1 VSAHKSDEEIVRTTH
16 NTARFFTENRQI
28 AWVALIGTLV
38 WGVFGYLKMP
48 QRKDPDVPARIAVAM
63 CPWPGAP
70 AEKIEQ
76 LVTRRIEAKMA
87 ENSKVEEIN
96 STTRTSIAIVYVQL
110 TESTKDRAKEFDDI
124 KLKLDSITNLPD
136 GAGPINFIKDFGDT
150 AALMLTV
157 ASPEVSE
164 VEIGLRARDLRR
176 AIEEARAAAAKNPAR
191 TTLAYLY
198 PRSLD
203 PQVPVRAFG
212 LFIDWMTARGLMSDV
227 RVLNGTGFI
236 AADAVTVLRDDALL
250 ASIDR
255 FLSERLHASEL
266 HPDGWKPV
274 IVRDPAG
281 TTAALRAAA
290 GARYTYRELDDFTDL
305 IARTL
310 QTVPPVSKIDRSG
323 VWNERVFL
331 EYSQGRL
338 AAYGVRTNRLPNILG
353 ARNITATGG
362 VLEAGGKNITIDP
375 SGEFRSEKEI
385 GDVLVTASSTGS
397 PLYLRDLATVIRSY
411 DSPPRFLNFFTSQ
424 AKDGSWQR
432 RRAITLGVQMRQG
445 EQIAKFGKAVD
456 AALAELKTR
465 LPEDLVMAR
474 TSDQPLQVKENVDLF
489 MQSLYEAIAL
499 VVLVSLV
506 GFWEWR
512 SALLMAFSI
521 PLTLAMTFGFMNL
534 LQIDIQQVSIA
545 SLIIALGLL
554 VDDPVVAGDAIK
566 RSLAAGHPSQVAAWL
581 GPTKLAT
588 AIMYATVTNIVA
600 YLPFLLLTGDTGKFI
615 YSLPIV
621 IACSLV
627 ASRLVSMTFIPL
639 LGYYLLRPK
648 SEPPIEERRRK
659 GFAAWYYRVGSAAIR
674 NRWKV
679 FLASFAV
686 LFLGGVMMK
695 NMKQQFFPKDL
706 QYLAWIDVWL
716 PEDATFAATADAT
729 QRVEDIVREEAAR
742 FGEEHGKKEGHAI
755 PVLESLTTF
764 VGGGGPRFWISA
776 SPEMSQLNYAQIIV
790 QTKNK
795 HLTEHLLER
804 LQPALSQRVPGAR
817 VDVRQL
823 ESGGAVGIPVS
834 LRVSGEDIPTLRGLA
849 ARLEKILRETP
860 HSARVRDDWG
870 AESFTVQLK
879 IDPDRA
885 NMVGVTNQD
894 VAYASA
900 GGLNG
905 AQVATL
911 REGDKQIPV
920 VSRLRMDERA
930 QLQDIQDLYVYSSSG
945 EQKVPLGSISTV
957 AYGMK
962 TEKMLRRFQFRTI
975 TVSSFAEEG
984 FLPSE
989 VLMAAMP
996 KIRAFEKSLPPGYR
1010 FEIAGEYK
1018 EQNKSFKNLVQVLA
1032 ISVGMIFLAL
1042 VLQFRSAV
1050 KPLIVFGAIPYGMVG
1065 AIAALAFM
1073 REPFG
1078 FMGFL
1083 GMVSLVGVI
1092 VSHVI
1097 VLFDFIEEKHE
1108 EGEPLE
1114 QALLDAGIIRLRPV
1128 LITVGATVIALVPLA
1143 MHGGPLWEPMC
1154 YAQIGGL
1161 TAATFITLLL
1171 VPVLYAIFVKDL
1183 KLVKWEQPAP
1193 HASHPPEGHP

>member
-1 VSAHKSDEEIVRTTH
+1 VSGHKSDEEIVRTTH

-28 AWVALIGTLV
+28 AWVILVGTVL
-38 WGVFGYLKMP
+38 WGVFGYLSMP

-70 AEKIEQ
+70 AERIEQ
-76 LVTRRIEAKMA
+76 LVTRRIESKMA
-87 ENSKVEEIN
+87 ENSKVEEVN
-96 STTRTSIAIVYVQL
+96 STTKTGIAIVYVQL
-110 TESTKDRAKEFDDI
+110 TEATKDRGKEFDDI
-124 KLKLDSITNLPD
+124 KLKLDTIADLPE
-136 GAGPINFIKDFGDT
+136 GAGPITFLKDFGDT

-157 ASPEVSE
+157 ASPGASE
-164 VEIGLRARDLRR
+164 VEIGLRSRDLRR
-176 AIEEARAAAAKNPAR
+176 AIDETRASAPKGGSRA
-191 TTLAYLY
+191 TVAYFY

-203 PQVPVRAFG
+203 PRVPTRAFA
-212 LFIDWMTARGLMSDV
+212 LFVDWMADRGLVSDV
-227 RVLNGTGFI
+227 RSLAGTGFV
-236 AADAVTVLRDDALL
+236 AADVITGLKDDALG
-250 ASIDR
+250 AAIQR
-255 FLSERLHASEL
+255 FLSERMHASEF

-274 IVRDPAG
+274 IVRDPAR
-281 TTAALRAAA
+281 TADAVRACA
-290 GARYTYRELDDFTDL
+290 GDKYTYRELDDFTDL

-310 QTVPPVSKIDRSG
+310 QSVPQVSKIERSG
-323 VWNERVFL
+323 VWKERVFL

-338 AAYGVRTNRLPNILG
+338 AAYGVRTSNLPKLLG
-353 ARNITATGG
+353 ARNITTSGG
-362 VLEAGGKNITIDP
+362 VLEAGAKNITIDP

-385 GDVLVTASSTGS
+385 GDVLLTSSSTGS
-397 PLYLRDLATVIRSY
+397 PLYLRDLANVVRSY
-411 DSPPRFLNFFTSQ
+411 DSPPRFLNFFTR
-424 AKDGSWQR
+424 AEKDGTWPR
-432 RRAITLGVQMRQG
+432 RRAVTLAVQMRQG
-445 EQIAKFGKAVD
+445 EQIVKFGKAVD
-456 AALAELKTR
+456 VALADLKTR
-465 LPEDLVMAR
+465 LPEDLILAR

-489 MQSLYEAIAL
+489 MSSLYEAIAL

-512 SALLMAFSI
+512 SALLMALSI
-521 PLTLAMTFGFMNL
+521 PLTLAMTFGFMSL
-534 LQIDIQQVSIA
+534 LNVDIQQVSIA

-566 RSLAAGHPSQVAAWL
+566 RSLAAGHPPIVAAWL

-588 AIMYATVTNIVA
+588 AILYATVTNIVA
-600 YLPFLLLTGDTGKFI
+600 YLPFLLLTGDTGKFM

-621 IACSLV
+621 IGCSLV

-648 SEPPIEERRRK
+648 PEPPIEERRQR
-659 GFAAWYYRVGSAAIR
+659 GFAAWYYRIGAAAIR

-679 FLASFAV
+679 LIGSFAL
-686 LFLGGVMMK
+686 LFLGGVLMK
-695 NMKQQFFPKDL
+695 NMRQQFFPKDL

-716 PEDATFAATADAT
+716 PEDSTFASTAEATE
-729 QRVEDIVREEAAR
+729 RVESIVRREADHY
-742 FGEEHGKKEGHAI
+742 GEELQKEEGEGKPV

-764 VGGGGPRFWISA
+764 IGGGGPRFWLSA

-790 QTKNK
+790 QTKDK
-795 HLTEHLLER
+795 HATEHLLER
-804 LQPALSQRVPGAR
+804 LQPVLTNEIPGAR
-817 VDVRQL
+817 IDVRQL

-834 LRVSGEDIPTLRGLA
+834 LRVSGEDIPTLRALA
-849 ARLEKILRETP
+849 AELETILRENP
-860 HSARVRDDWG
+860 HSARTRNDWG
-870 AESFTVQLK
+870 AESFSVQLK

-885 NMVGVTNQD
+885 NMVGITNQD

-920 VSRLRMDERA
+920 VTRLRMDERA

-945 EQKVPLGSISTV
+945 DQRVPLGSISTLE
-957 AYGMK
+957 YGMK

-975 TVSSFAEEG
+975 TVSAFAGGES
-984 FLPSE
+984 LPSE
-989 VLMAAMP
+989 VLMTAMP
-996 KIRAFEKSLPPGYR
+996 KIRAFEKKLPPGYR

-1018 EQNKSFKNLVQVLA
+1018 EQNKSFKNLIQVLA
-1032 ISVGMIFLAL
+1032 ISVAMIFLAL
-1042 VLQFRSAV
+1042 VIQFKSAL

-1073 REPFG
+1073 GEPFG

-1097 VLFDFIEEKHE
+1097 VLFDFIEEKHA

-1171 VPVLYAIFVKDL
+1171 VPVLYAIFVRDL
-1183 KLVKWEQPAP
+1183 KLVKWET
-1193 HASHPPEGHP
+1193 PEPKTTSR

>member
-1 VSAHKSDEEIVRTTH
+1 VSGHKSDDEIVRTTH

-38 WGVFGYLKMP
+38 WGVFGYLSMP

-110 TESTKDRAKEFDDI
+110 TENTKDRAKEFDDI

-136 GAGPINFIKDFGDT
+136 GAGPINFLKDFGDT
-150 AALMLTV
+150 SALMLTV
-157 ASPEVSE
+157 ASPGASE
-164 VEIGLRARDLRR
+164 VEIELRSRDLRR
-176 AIEEARAAAAKNPAR
+176 AIEEAREAAPKSPAR
-191 TTLAYLY
+191 TTLAYCY

-203 PQVPVRAFG
+203 PGVPGRAFA
-212 LFIDWMTARGLMSDV
+212 LFVDWTTARGLISDV
-227 RVLNGTGFI
+227 KVLNGTGFV
-236 AADAVTVLRDDALL
+236 AADAVTPLRDDAL
-250 ASIDR
+250 AGAIGR

-281 TTAALRAAA
+281 TTAALRASA
-290 GARYTYRELDDFTDL
+290 GSKYTYRELDDFTDL

-310 QTVPPVSKIDRSG
+310 QTVPQVSKVERSG

-331 EYSQGRL
+331 EYSQGRF
-338 AAYGVRTNRLPNILG
+338 AAYGLQPNRLPNLLG

-385 GDVLVTASSTGS
+385 GDVLVTSSSTGS

-424 AKDGSWQR
+424 EKNGTWPR
-432 RRAITLGVQMRQG
+432 RRAITLGVQMRSG
-445 EQIAKFGKAVD
+445 EQIARFGKAVD
-456 AALAELKTR
+456 AALTELKTR
-465 LPEDLVMAR
+465 LPEDLVLAR
-474 TSDQPLQVKENVDLF
+474 TSDQPLQVRENVDLF
-489 MQSLYEAIAL
+489 MMSLYEAIAL

-534 LQIDIQQVSIA
+534 LKIDIQQVSIA

-566 RSLAAGHPSQVAAWL
+566 RSLAAGHPRIVAAWL

-615 YSLPIV
+615 FSLPIV
-621 IACSLV
+621 IGCSLV

-639 LGYYLLRPK
+639 LGYYLLRPRA
-648 SEPPIEERRRK
+648 EPPIEERRQK

-679 FLASFAV
+679 FLGSFVV

-706 QYLAWIDVWL
+706 QYLSWIDVWL
-716 PEDATFAATADAT
+716 PEDAPFVSTAEATE
-729 QRVEDIVREEAAR
+729 RVEEIVSAEAAN
-742 FGEEHGKKEGHAI
+742 FGEEHGKKEGRAV
-755 PVLESLTTF
+755 PVLESMTTF
-764 VGGGGPRFWISA
+764 VGGGGPRFWLSA

-790 QTKNK
+790 QTKDK

-804 LQPALSQRVPGAR
+804 LQPALSRSVPGAR

-849 ARLEKILRETP
+849 AQLEGILRETP
-860 HSARVRDDWG
+860 HAARVRNDWG
-870 AESFTVQLK
+870 AESFSVELK

-885 NMVGVTNQD
+885 NMVGITNQD

-911 REGDKQIPV
+911 REGDKQIPI

-945 EQKVPLGSISTV
+945 EQRVPLGSISTLD
-957 AYGMK
+957 YGMK
-962 TEKMLRRFQFRTI
+962 TEKLLRRFQFRTI
-975 TVSSFAEEG
+975 TVSAFSDEEA
-984 FLPSE
+984 LPSE

-996 KIRAFEKSLPPGYR
+996 KIRAFEKKLPPGYR

-1018 EQNKSFKNLVQVLA
+1018 EQSKSFKNLVQVLA

-1042 VLQFRSAV
+1042 VIQFKSAV

-1065 AIAALAFM
+1065 AIAALSFM

-1097 VLFDFIEEKHE
+1097 VLFDFIEEKHA

-1114 QALLDAGIIRLRPV
+1114 RALLDAGIIRLRPV

-1171 VPVLYAIFVKDL
+1171 VPVLYAIFVRDL
-1183 KLVKWEQPAP
+1183 KLVKW
-1193 HASHPPEGHP
+1193 GKT

>member
-1 VSAHKSDEEIVRTTH
+1 VSGHKSDDEIVRSTH

-38 WGVFGYLKMP
+38 WGVFGYLSMP

-76 LVTRRIEAKMA
+76 LVTRRIESKIA
-87 ENSKVEEIN
+87 ENSRVEEIN
-96 STTRTSIAIVYVQL
+96 STTRTSVAIVYVQL
-110 TESTKDRAKEFDDI
+110 TENTKDRAKEFDDI
-124 KLKLDSITNLPD
+124 KLKLDTITDLPD

-150 AALMLTV
+150 SALMLTV
-157 ASPEVSE
+157 ASPGASE
-164 VEIGLRARDLRR
+164 VEIDLRSRDLRR
-176 AIEEARAAAAKNPAR
+176 AIEEARAAAAKVPSR
-191 TTLAYLY
+191 TTLAYCY
-198 PRSLD
+198 PRSVD
-203 PQVPVRAFG
+203 PRVTTRVFSQFV
-212 LFIDWMTARGLMSDV
+212 DWMAVRGLMSDG
-227 RVLNGTGFI
+227 RVLTGTGFV
-236 AADAVTVLRDDALL
+236 AVDGATALRDDALAL
-250 ASIDR
+250 AVQR
-255 FLSERLHASEL
+255 FLAERVHASEL
-266 HPDGWKPV
+266 HPDCWKL
-274 IVRDPAG
+274 ILVRDPAE

-290 GARYTYRELDDFTDL
+290 GAKYTYRELDDFTDL

-310 QTVPPVSKIDRSG
+310 QTVPQVSKVERSG
-323 VWNERVFL
+323 VWKERVFL

-338 AAYGVRTNRLPNILG
+338 AAYGVRPSRLPNILG

-385 GDVLVTASSTGS
+385 GDVLVTSSSTGS
-397 PLYLRDLATVIRSY
+397 PLYLRDLAMIVRAY
-411 DSPPRFLNFFTSQ
+411 DSPPRFLNFFTSRE
-424 AKDGSWQR
+424 KDGSWPR
-432 RRAITLGVQMRQG
+432 RRAITLGIQMRSG

-456 AALAELKTR
+456 AALADLKTR
-465 LPEDLVMAR
+465 LPEDLILAR

-489 MQSLYEAIAL
+489 MMSLYEAIAL
-499 VVLVSLV
+499 VVLVSLI

-534 LQIDIQQVSIA
+534 LKIDIQQVSIA

-566 RSLAAGHPSQVAAWL
+566 RSLAAGHPREVAAWL

-588 AIMYATVTNIVA
+588 AIMFATVTNIVA
-600 YLPFLLLTGDTGKFI
+600 YLPFLLLTGDTGKFM

-648 SEPPIEERRRK
+648 AEPPIEERRQK

-679 FLASFAV
+679 FLGSLAI
-686 LFLGGVMMK
+686 LFLGGLMMK

-706 QYLAWIDVWL
+706 QYLSWIDVWL
-716 PEDATFAATADAT
+716 PEDAPFVSTAEAA
-729 QRVEDIVREEAAR
+729 QHVEDIVREEAAR
-742 FGEEHGKKEGHAI
+742 FGEEHGKQDGHAV
-755 PVLESLTTF
+755 PVLESMTTF
-764 VGGGGPRFWISA
+764 VGGGGPRFWLSA

-790 QTKNK
+790 QTKDK
-795 HLTEHLLER
+795 HLTAHLLER
-804 LQPALSQRVPGAR
+804 LQPALSRSVPGAR
-817 VDVRQL
+817 LDVRQL
-823 ESGGAVGIPVS
+823 ETGAAVGIPVS
-834 LRVSGEDIPTLRGLA
+834 LRVSGEDIPTLRRLSGE
-849 ARLEKILRETP
+849 LEKILRETP
-860 HSARVRDDWG
+860 HSARVRNDWG

-911 REGDKQIPV
+911 REGDKQIPIV
-920 VSRLRMDERA
+920 TRLRMDERA
-930 QLQDIQDLYVYSSSG
+930 QLQDVQDLYVYSSSG
-945 EQKVPLGSISTV
+945 DQKVPLGSISTLD
-957 AYGMK
+957 YGMK

-984 FLPSE
+984 ALPSE
-989 VLMAAMP
+989 VLMGAMP
-996 KIRAFEKSLPPGYR
+996 KIRAFEKNLPPGYR

-1032 ISVGMIFLAL
+1032 ISVAMIFLAL

-1097 VLFDFIEEKHE
+1097 VLFDFIEEKHA

-1171 VPVLYAIFVKDL
+1171 VPVIYAIFVRDL
-1183 KLVKWEQPAP
+1183 KLVKWEKA
-1193 HASHPPEGHP
+1193 